1 MLHSVIT
8 EHIAKVRQQVEQAC
22 HKFGRNPSEVKVLAV
37 SKTQPAEAIR
47 VAAATGQQAF
57 GENYLQEA
65 LQKQQELADLPEL
78 EWHFI
83 GAVQSNKTREIAEN
97 FAWLHTLARQK
108 IAQRLNDQRPAKL
121 PKLKVLI
128 QVNISNEASKAGILP
143 SEVLGFAKQ
152 LLELPRLEVC
162 GLMCIPK
169 ANEDFT
175 QQRQAFAQL
184 ADLQAQLMQALPEL
198 NLTTLS
204 MGMSG
209 DLEAAIAE
217 GSTLVRIGTA
227 IFGAREPKV

>member
-65 LQKQQELADLPEL
+65 LQKQQDLADLPEL

-169 ANEDFT
+169 ASEDFT

>member
-169 ANEDFT
+169 ASEDFT

-184 ADLQAQLMQALPEL
+184 ADLQVQLMQALPEL

>member
-169 ANEDFT
+169 ASEDFT
-175 QQRQAFAQL
+175 QQRKAFAQL

>member
-8 EHIAKVRQQVEQAC
+8 EHIAKVHQQVEQAC
-22 HKFGRNPSEVKVLAV
+22 HKFSRNPSEVKVLAV
-37 SKTQPAEAIR
+37 SKTQSAAAVR
-47 VAAATGQQAF
+47 CAAATGQLDF

-65 LQKQQELADLPEL
+65 LQKQQDLADLPKL

-83 GAVQSNKTREIAEN
+83 GAVQSNKTRDIAEN
-97 FAWLHTLARQK
+97 FAWLHTLDRQK
-108 IAQRLNDQRPAKL
+108 IAQRLNDQRPPQL

-128 QVNISNEASKAGILP
+128 QVNISNETSKAGVTPQEL
-143 SEVLGFAKQ
+143 F
-152 LLELPRLEVC
+152 LLAEQVAQLPRLELC
-162 GLMCIPK
+162 GLMCIPQ
-169 ANEDFT
+169 AADDFT
-175 QQRQAFAQL
+175 EQRQAFAKL
-184 ADLQAQLMQALPEL
+184 ASLQAELKQKLPSL

-227 IFGAREPKV
+227 IFGARPPQV

>member
-47 VAAATGQQAF
+47 VAAVTGQQAF

-169 ANEDFT
+169 ASEDFT

>member
-169 ANEDFT
+169 VSEDFT

>member
-169 ANEDFT
+169 ASEDFT

-198 NLTTLS
+198 NLTILS

>member
-22 HKFGRNPSEVKVLAV
+22 HKFGRNPSKVKVLAV

-169 ANEDFT
+169 ASEDFT

-184 ADLQAQLMQALPEL
+184 ADLQVQLMQALPEL

>member
-169 ANEDFT
+169 ASEDFT

>member
-8 EHIAKVRQQVEQAC
+8 EHIARVRQQVEQAC
-22 HKFGRNPSEVKVLAV
+22 LKFGRNPSEVNVLAV
-37 SKTQPAEAIR
+37 SKTQTAEAIR
-47 VAAATGQQAF
+47 IAATTGQRAF

-65 LQKQQELADLPEL
+65 LQKQQALADFPEL

-108 IAQRLNDQRPAKL
+108 IAQRLNDQRPTHL
-121 PKLKVLI
+121 PRLKVLI
-128 QVNISNEASKAGILP
+128 QVNISHEASKAGVAP
-143 SEVLGFAKQ
+143 ADVLTFAKQ
-152 LLELPRLEVC
+152 LLLLPRLEVC

-169 ANEDFT
+169 ASEDFAE
-175 QQRQAFAQL
+175 QRQAFAAL
-184 ADLQAQLMQALPEL
+184 AVLQAQLKQALPSL
-198 NLTTLS
+198 NLSTLS

-209 DLEAAIAE
+209 DLEAAVAE

-227 IFGAREPKV
+227 IFGAREAKV

>member
-22 HKFGRNPSEVKVLAV
+22 YKYGRNPSEVKILAV

-47 VAAATGQQAF
+47 MAASTGQQAF

-65 LQKQQELADLPEL
+65 LQKQQALADLPDL

-83 GAVQSNKTREIAEN
+83 GSVQSNKTRDIAEN
-97 FAWLHTLARQK
+97 FTWLHTLDRQK
-108 IAQRLNDQRPAKL
+108 IAKRLNDQRPADL
-121 PKLKVLI
+121 PRLKVLI
-128 QVNISNEASKAGILP
+128 QVNISNETSKAGIASTEALD
-143 SEVLGFAKQ
+143 FAKQ
-152 LLELPRLEVC
+152 LLQLPRLELC

-169 ANEDFT
+169 ASKNFT
-175 QQRQAFAQL
+175 EQRQAFAQL
-184 ADLQAQLMQALPEL
+184 AALQQKLAQALPEL
-198 NLTTLS
+198 NLNTLS

-209 DLEAAIAE
+209 DLEAALAE

-227 IFGAREPKV
+227 IFGERKAKI

>member
-8 EHIAKVRQQVEQAC
+8 EHIAKVHQQVEQAC
-22 HKFGRNPSEVKVLAV
+22 LKFGRNPSEVKVLAV

-47 VAAATGQQAF
+47 LAASTGQQAF

-65 LQKQQELADLPEL
+65 LQKQQDLADLPEL

-128 QVNISNEASKAGILP
+128 QVNVSNEASKAGILP
-143 SEVLGFAKQ
+143 SEVLDFAKQ
-152 LLELPRLEVC
+152 LLKLPRLELC

-169 ANEDFT
+169 ATEDIT
-175 QQRQAFAQL
+175 EQRQAFAQL
-184 ADLQAQLMQALPEL
+184 ADLQAQLNKALPEL
-198 NLTTLS
+198 NLATLS

-227 IFGAREPKV
+227 IFGARESKV